1 MLGFV
6 CVELEY
12 YFNNNPPAALERHYA
27 AFRPPFSKG
36 GGVMGQSPVSPFAK
50 GEILIKIKRRRVRP
64 AANRDVCLG
73 ENNKLTARLE
83 QNILRLCPRW
93 IKILFNNNF
102 PVTFPWHFA
111 ARRGSRAANRGV

>member
-1 MLGFV
+1 MGNPRRGF
-6 CVELEY
+6 
-12 YFNNNPPAALERHYA
+12 P
-27 AFRPPFSKG
+27 
-36 GGVMGQSPVSPFAK
+36 
-50 GEILIKIKRRRVRP
+50 ITRRRVRP

-83 QNILRLCPRW
+83 QNILRLCPRG

-111 ARRGSRAANRGV
+111 ARLPRRAANRGVKLSEENNPITR